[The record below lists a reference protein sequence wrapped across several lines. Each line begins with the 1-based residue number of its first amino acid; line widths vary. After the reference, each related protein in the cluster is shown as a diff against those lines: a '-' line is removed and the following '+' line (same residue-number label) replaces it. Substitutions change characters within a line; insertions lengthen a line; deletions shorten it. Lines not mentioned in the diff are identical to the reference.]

1 MGQSVVNMLLCR
13 LKGISPSEYDGAFL
27 VYCIIHPLHQNW
39 SPFPFGLGTVS
50 SPGGFPGGGTEA
62 WVRWTTTI
70 RLTGAVDLSGR
81 QTLLSHKQ
89 PLRMSQ
95 SSSYLSS
102 SSRQA
107 TPTLRFIPR
116 RSAIGRALRHPP
128 SSRAGTVAGLGVG
141 TQTSCNDPLD

>member
-70 RLTGAVDLSGR
+70 RLTGVVDLSGR
-81 QTLLSHKQ
+81 QTLLSHPSQ
-89 PLRMSQ
+89 TASANVTIIIIPLLFFTPGNTDTALDSKAVSDRAGVATPSLFT
-95 SSSYLSS
+95 SRN
-102 SSRQA
+102 SSRFGCGYTDVVQ
-107 TPTLRFIPR
+107 
-116 RSAIGRALRHPP
+116 
-128 SSRAGTVAGLGVG
+128 
-141 TQTSCNDPLD
+141 